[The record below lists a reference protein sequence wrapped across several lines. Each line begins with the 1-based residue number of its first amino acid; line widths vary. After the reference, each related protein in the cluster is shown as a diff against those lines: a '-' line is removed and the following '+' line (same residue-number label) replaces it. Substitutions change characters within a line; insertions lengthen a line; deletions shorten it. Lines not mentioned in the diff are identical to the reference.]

1 MIEQEHFKASPLAF
15 PCLRPVLL
23 DFKPLHEW
31 NELKEKARQAEHEVD
46 GFMDN
51 EGSPCGNLELGVVV
65 QHVDPGMFKWS
76 L

>member
-15 PCLRPVLL
+15 PRLRPVLL

-31 NELKEKARQAEHEVD
+31 YKLKEKARQAQQEVD

-51 EGSPCGNLELGVVV
+51 
-65 QHVDPGMFKWS
+65 
-76 L
+76 